1 MKVTDEAKLDPT
13 ERATMITYACFL
25 KATGAS
31 YTTIG
36 HKLGVTRAIARGW
49 FEDPDVRERVAQM
62 SSDMV
67 GSAIDFFQKA
77 TLEMAMTI
85 AEIAK
90 ANKRSE
96 PATAL
101 RAAESALDRAGISKV
116 NKSESVV
123 KNRNEVDITDETG
136 LSLLIEN
143 APPEVAQAAAK
154 HIEDAISLLK
164 EGTNG

>member
-1 MKVTDEAKLDPT
+1 MKITDETRLDSA
-13 ERATMITYACFL
+13 ERAMMITYACFL

-49 FEDPDVRERVAQM
+49 FDDPDVRSRVAQM
-62 SSDMV
+62 SEDMV
-67 GSAIDFFQKA
+67 GSAVKFFQQS

-85 AEIAK
+85 AEIAR
-90 ANKRSE
+90 ASKRSD

-123 KNRNEVDITDETG
+123 KNQSEVGITDETG
-136 LSLLIEN
+136 ISLLLEA
-143 APPEVAQAAAK
+143 APPEVAQAAAQ
-154 HIEDAISLLK
+154 HIEDAIALLR